1 VSTSTKVEVPTVIG
15 TRIGRRASRAL
26 VASSR
31 FLRASPLPA
40 LAGVTL
46 IILVLLAVFAR
57 WLAPHNPLD
66 MATVNLLDSKLPPS
80 WIVGGD
86 PAYLLGTDNQGRD
99 ILSLIFFGLQS
110 SLAVGFFSILAAMLI
125 GVPAGLISG
134 YVGGLIDTLLMRVA
148 DAQLSF
154 PAILIALLIGGIAHG
169 LVQRNDQENLMLI
182 VLIVSIA
189 LSQWVMFARL
199 VRSLTQV
206 EKEKEYVLAA
216 KIMGINPIAIL
227 IRHILPNTMGPLMV
241 LATINV
247 ATSILLEATLSF
259 LGVGLPPTS
268 PSLGTLIR
276 IGNEFLFS
284 GMWWIAVFPGLTLI
298 VLSVAVN
305 LLGDWLR
312 DHFDPA
318 AIL

>member
-1 VSTSTKVEVPTVIG
+1 MGVSTQPRIAAGPVRSTSD
-15 TRIGRRASRAL
+15 AAMAL
-26 VASSR
+26 WRLLRVA
-31 FLRASPLPA
+31 PLPTIA
-40 LAGVTL
+40 GATLAV
-46 IILVLLAVFAR
+46 LVLLAVFAQ
-57 WLAPHNPLD
+57 WIAPHDPLD
-66 MATVNLLDSKLPPS
+66 MATVNLMDSKLPPS
-80 WIVGGD
+80 WVQGGD
-86 PAYLLGTDNQGRD
+86 PSYLLGTDNQGRD

-110 SLAVGFFSILAAMLI
+110 SLAVGFFSIVAAMMI
-125 GVPAGLISG
+125 GVPAGLIAG
-134 YVGGLIDTLLMRVA
+134 YVGGFIDTILMRIA

-169 LVQRNDQENLMLI
+169 LVERNDHENLMLI

-199 VRSLTQV
+199 VRGLTQV
-206 EKEKEYVLAA
+206 EKHKEYVLAA
-216 KIMGINPIAIL
+216 KIMGINPVAIL

-284 GMWWIAVFPGLTLI
+284 GMWWIAVFPGLTLV

-318 AIL
+318 SGT

>member
-1 VSTSTKVEVPTVIG
+1 M
-15 TRIGRRASRAL
+15 TRWTWQLSISW
-26 VASSR
+26 
-31 FLRASPLPA
+31 
-40 LAGVTL
+40 
-46 IILVLLAVFAR
+46 I
-57 WLAPHNPLD
+57 
-66 MATVNLLDSKLPPS
+66 SKLPPS
-80 WIVGGD
+80 WVQGGD
-86 PAYLLGTDNQGRD
+86 PSYLLGTDNQGRD

-110 SLAVGFFSILAAMLI
+110 SLAVGFFSIVAAMMI
-125 GVPAGLISG
+125 GVPAGLIAG
-134 YVGGLIDTLLMRVA
+134 FAGGFIDTMLMRIA

-169 LVQRNDQENLMLI
+169 LVERNDHENLMLI
-182 VLIVSIA
+182 VLIISIA

-199 VRSLTQV
+199 VRGLTQV
-206 EKEKEYVLAA
+206 EKHKEYVLAA
-216 KIMGINPIAIL
+216 KIMGINPVAIL
-227 IRHILPNTMGPLMV
+227 IRHILPNTMGPLVV

-276 IGNEFLFS
+276 IGNDFLFS
-284 GMWWIAVFPGLTLI
+284 GMWWIAVFPSLTLV

-318 AIL
+318 SGT

>member
-1 VSTSTKVEVPTVIG
+1 MMGVSTQP
-15 TRIGRRASRAL
+15 RIAAGPVRSASDAAMAL
-26 VASSR
+26 WRLLRVA
-31 FLRASPLPA
+31 PLPSIA
-40 LAGVTL
+40 GATLAV
-46 IILVLLAVFAR
+46 LVLLAVFAQ
-57 WLAPHNPLD
+57 WIAPHDPLD
-66 MATVNLLDSKLPPS
+66 MATVNLMDSKLPPS
-80 WIVGGD
+80 WVQGGD
-86 PAYLLGTDNQGRD
+86 PSYLLGTDNQGRD

-110 SLAVGFFSILAAMLI
+110 SLAVGFFSIVAAMMI
-125 GVPAGLISG
+125 GVPAGLIAG
-134 YVGGLIDTLLMRVA
+134 YVGGFIDTILMRIA

-169 LVQRNDQENLMLI
+169 LVERNDHENLMLI
-182 VLIVSIA
+182 VLIISIA

-199 VRSLTQV
+199 VRGLTQV
-206 EKEKEYVLAA
+206 EKHKEYVLAA
-216 KIMGINPIAIL
+216 KIMGINPVAIL
-227 IRHILPNTMGPLMV
+227 IRHILPNTVGPLMV

-284 GMWWIAVFPGLTLI
+284 GMWWIAVFPGLTLV

-318 AIL
+318 SGT